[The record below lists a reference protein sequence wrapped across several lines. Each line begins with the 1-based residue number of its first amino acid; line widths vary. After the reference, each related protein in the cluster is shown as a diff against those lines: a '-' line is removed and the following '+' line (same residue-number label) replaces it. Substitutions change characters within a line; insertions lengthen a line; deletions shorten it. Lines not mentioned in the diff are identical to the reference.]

1 MMTMGRLD
9 GKVAIITGGASG
21 IGAASVGV
29 FAAEGAKVL
38 SLDVQEELGRK
49 VAEAVPGDAAAFLKC
64 DVSRAGEVRK
74 AVDEA
79 VRRYGGLDILFA
91 NAAVQLGKTVTGT
104 SEEEWDRLMA
114 VNLKGPFLCCQAAIP
129 AMQQR
134 GGGAIVVTSSVNGFM
149 AEPELAAYCSSKGG
163 LIMLVKSLAVDY
175 GRDRIRAN
183 AICPGWVDTPIN
195 EPYLSTPENRAFGN
209 SVQPRGRIGDPAEI
223 GKVAAFLASDDAS
236 FMTGAAVTV
245 DGGVMSVLNGH
256 RFVY

>member
-1 MMTMGRLD
+1 MGRLD

-29 FAAEGAKVL
+29 FATEGAKVL
-38 SLDVQEELGRK
+38 SLDVQEGPGQR
-49 VAEAVPGDAAAFLKC
+49 VAADVTARGGVAAFLKC
-64 DVSRAGEVRK
+64 DVSRAADVRRG
-74 AVDEA
+74 VDEA
-79 VRRYGGLDILFA
+79 VRRFGGLDILFS
-91 NAAVQLGKTVTGT
+91 NAAIQFGKTVTGT

-129 AMQQR
+129 AMQKR

-163 LIMLVKSLAVDY
+163 LIMLVKSIAVDY

-245 DGGVMSVLNGH
+245 DGGVMAVLNGH

>member
-1 MMTMGRLD
+1 MGRLA
-9 GKVAIITGGASG
+9 GKIAIVTGGASG

-38 SLDVQEELGRK
+38 SLDVQEELGAE
-49 VAEAVPGDAAAFLKC
+49 VAKAVQAKGGDAVFLKC
-64 DVSRAGEVRK
+64 DVSRSADVGR
-74 AVDEA
+74 AVSEA
-79 VRRYGGLDILFA
+79 EKRFGGVDVLFA
-91 NAAVQLGKTVTGT
+91 NAAIQLGKTVTDT
-104 SEEEWDRLMA
+104 TEAEWDRLMA

-129 AMQQR
+129 AMQKR
-134 GGGAIVVTSSVNGFM
+134 GGGAIVITSSVNGFR

-163 LIMLVKSLAVDY
+163 LIMLVKSIAVDY

-195 EPYLSTPENRAFGN
+195 EPYFRTPGNREFGN
-209 SVQPRGRIGDPAEI
+209 SLQPRGRIGDPEEI